1 MQNAISWFEIPV
13 ADIDRAQAFYET
25 VLGRT
30 LRRQEFGGETLAVFP
45 YDNPATGGA
54 LQAGASP
61 SPRAGSGIRI
71 YLDCMPSIDAVLAR
85 VEAAGGQIVVRS
97 DEPKFVPAPIPI
109 DSADTTTDVAFG
121 VDGKRHWVR
130 VDVIGPDGAL
140 WLLGNPI
147 YLRKP

>member
-54 LQAGASP
+54 LQAGANP
-61 SPRAGSGIRI
+61 SARAGSGIRI

-85 VEAAGGQIVVRS
+85 VEAAGGQIVA
-97 DEPKFVPAPIPI
+97 PK
-109 DSADTTTDVAFG
+109 SALPEGMGFIAHLRDTEGNEVG
-121 VDGKRHWVR
+121 LH
-130 VDVIGPDGAL
+130 AL
-140 WLLGNPI
+140 A
-147 YLRKP
+147 

>member
-54 LQAGASP
+54 LQAGANANP
-61 SPRAGSGIRI
+61 SAHAGSGIRI

-85 VEAAGGQIVVRS
+85 VEAAGGQIVA
-97 DEPKFVPAPIPI
+97 PK
-109 DSADTTTDVAFG
+109 SALPEGMGFIAHLLDTEGNEVG
-121 VDGKRHWVR
+121 LH
-130 VDVIGPDGAL
+130 AL
-140 WLLGNPI
+140 A
-147 YLRKP
+147 